1 MRFLERY
8 VVTRLR
14 VTVTQPTWVCDCGEE
29 IYARKILQARRRR
42 TAEERRLSTTVSLP
56 IEYLVEMRH
65 ALAYVREQAQ
75 PGSAAKAHD
84 MARHAMADLQR
95 CVGISILAAD
105 DSGRFIAANDA
116 VCQLTGYA
124 QDELLDLSIW
134 DLSIEQSVARSQRM
148 WRRFLRD
155 GGFDGEYLLRHKTG
169 EMVAVQCL
177 AAAHVFPGMH
187 VATIVSRKALCVIPR
202 QTATARRT

>member
-29 IYARKILQARRRR
+29 TYVRMMLKVRRRR
-42 TAEERRLSTTVSLP
+42 TAEEPRLTTGVSLP
-56 IEYLVEMRH
+56 IEGLVEMRH
-65 ALAYVREQAQ
+65 ALAYIREQAQ
-75 PGSAAKAHD
+75 PGSAATAHD

-95 CVGISILAAD
+95 CAGISILAAD

-116 VCQLTGYA
+116 LCQLTGYTP
-124 QDELLDLSIW
+124 DELLGMSIW
-134 DLSIEQSVARSQRM
+134 ELADHHELPSLEQRVERGQRM

-155 GGFDGEYLLRHKTG
+155 GGFDGESLLRRKTG
-169 EMVAVQCL
+169 EMIGIRCL
-177 AAAHVFPGMH
+177 AAAHVFRGMH
-187 VATIVSRKALCVIPR
+187 VATIVTR
-202 QTATARRT
+202 

>member
-29 IYARKILQARRRR
+29 TYVRMILKVRRRR
-42 TAEERRLSTTVSLP
+42 TAEERRLSTGVGLP
-56 IEYLVEMRH
+56 IEGLVEMRH
-65 ALAYVREQAQ
+65 ALAYIREQAQ
-75 PGSAAKAHD
+75 PGSAATAHD

-95 CVGISILAAD
+95 CAGISILAAD

-124 QDELLDLSIW
+124 LDELLGMSTWELSI
-134 DLSIEQSVARSQRM
+134 DRELSMEQRVERGQRM

-155 GGFDGEYLLRHKTG
+155 GGFDGESILRRKTG
-169 EMVAVQCL
+169 EMIGIRCL
-177 AAAHVFPGMH
+177 AAAHVFRGMH
-187 VATIVSRKALCVIPR
+187 VATIVTR
-202 QTATARRT
+202 